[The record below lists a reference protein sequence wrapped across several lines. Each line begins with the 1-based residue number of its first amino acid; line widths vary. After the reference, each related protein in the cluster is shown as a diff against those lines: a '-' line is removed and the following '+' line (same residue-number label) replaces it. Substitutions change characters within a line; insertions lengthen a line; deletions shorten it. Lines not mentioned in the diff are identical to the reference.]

1 MGAAFS
7 SVNNMSSIG
16 RAISSSSLLPANMT
30 RAWLKS
36 VSQTLSL
43 VGAVGRLWGVF
54 RATLGLAGNN
64 RVVDLQTK
72 GEPLAGTVQI
82 LCWYWI
88 MMLDSV
94 VIKAGRS
101 GGIPFQLSGLI
112 VEELLPAL
120 EEASCVEADAAFTR
134 ICAPAN
140 GLDSMLTLSILSGAP
155 DLTVGT

>member
-1 MGAAFS
+1 
-7 SVNNMSSIG
+7 
-16 RAISSSSLLPANMT
+16 
-30 RAWLKS
+30 
-36 VSQTLSL
+36 
-43 VGAVGRLWGVF
+43 
-54 RATLGLAGNN
+54 
-64 RVVDLQTK
+64 
-72 GEPLAGTVQI
+72 
-82 LCWYWI
+82 